1 MITRLRREARM
12 YQVLLAAAMRAQG
25 QYRANL
31 IIELIGAIAYQGAG
45 FAFVWVVV
53 DRFGQIGGWGLP
65 ELALLYGLR
74 LGAHGVFT
82 SLFAQLMG
90 PISEVVREGEFDR
103 YLTRPVDP
111 LLQLI
116 TRRFNLTVIGDLIG
130 GIVLIVAGA
139 SRVDVAWTTPAVAYL
154 LLAIVGGALVEAS
167 LPPRRQRAVVPH
179 DHHPGG
185 LRRHRPA
192 AVHARRLSAEDLP
205 DRLPA
210 RTDLPVPARVHR
222 LLPRRGA
229 ARPR

>member
-12 YQVLLAAAMRAQG
+12 YRVLLAAAMRAQG

-53 DRFGQIGGWGLP
+53 DRFGKIGGWGLA

-103 YLTRPVDP
+103 YLTRPVNP

-116 TRRFNLTVIGDLIG
+116 TRRFNLTVVGDLVG
-130 GIVLIVAGA
+130 GAVLIVAGA
-139 SRVDVAWTTPAVAYL
+139 SQIDVAWTTPAVAYL
-154 LLAIVGGALVEAS
+154 ILAVVGGASHRGRHA
-167 LPPRRQRAVVPH
+167 PHRQRTVVPN
-179 DHHPGG
+179 DHHPSH
-185 LRRHRPA
+185 LRRNRPA
-192 AVHARRLSAEDLP
+192 AVHPRRLPAEDLP
-205 DRLPA
+205 A
-210 RTDLPVPARVHR
+210 RRSSSD
-222 LLPRRGA
+222 
-229 ARPR
+229 